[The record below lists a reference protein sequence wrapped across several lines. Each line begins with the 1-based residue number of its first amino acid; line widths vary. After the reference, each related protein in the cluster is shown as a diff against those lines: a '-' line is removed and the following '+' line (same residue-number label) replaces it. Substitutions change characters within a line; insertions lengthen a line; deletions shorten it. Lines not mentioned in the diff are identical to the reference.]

1 MPRVAHFKT
10 DANELRKQ
18 MPQGM
23 DFEPKE
29 PGFTLDAHSDGEL
42 QQREVD
48 MIFGQIS
55 SIMQVAI
62 YEMRD
67 KAIGLEVPGGAKGE
81 WLYFAKP

>member
-1 MPRVAHFKT
+1 
-10 DANELRKQ
+10 
-18 MPQGM
+18 
-23 DFEPKE
+23 
-29 PGFTLDAHSDGEL
+29 
-42 QQREVD
+42 